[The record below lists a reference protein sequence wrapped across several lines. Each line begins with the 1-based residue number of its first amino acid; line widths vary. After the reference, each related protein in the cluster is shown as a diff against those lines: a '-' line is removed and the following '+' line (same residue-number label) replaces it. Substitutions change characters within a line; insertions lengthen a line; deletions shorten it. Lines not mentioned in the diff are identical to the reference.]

1 MGNRSIMPNDSTEQG
16 GRTLPIPDDFPVTWD
31 SEEEASSL
39 WRWEDIHSPLPASP
53 MSVSISEESMGRG
66 SSKGAQELKRPGRG
80 PRKRINGYSYSANA
94 PETLSAAEREAQRL
108 ATERAIDNTR
118 HRWDSEFLPA
128 LEQNLRY
135 MRGID
140 LQDASDERIRE
151 RLDEFME
158 INAHHWYIHSM
169 IVFPLTVAVEQ
180 TADLYREIMG
190 RVPDEEPYFLFQ
202 GIDNKTIEADLAIQT
217 LAKQARDLPEVLR
230 AVRQDGPV
238 EAVTDS
244 LLESV
249 EGREFVAKIDHF
261 LAVYGYRPTGFDYVF
276 PSWIEDQS
284 FLMLNLRSYVS
295 TPPRDVKSEMT
306 ALRKEAEQ
314 MLGRVLDK
322 AQDVQRF
329 QFLMAYERAR
339 ELWPLKEDH
348 AFYIDQG
355 TMATIRIL
363 IVEMGSRLAA
373 RGVLDDSDDVFYI
386 TLAELK
392 TAMEGST
399 ASDLMSRA
407 EGRRADRERFSK
419 VIPPRFLGTAPA
431 DGAAGGQP
439 EFHRMMGPLQI
450 EGLEAGVSELR
461 GVAGSKGKATGP
473 AVVVRSPEEL
483 GKVKAGDVLVCTSTS
498 PTWTPLFGTIAALVS
513 DSGGALSHTAIV
525 AREYGL
531 PAVVGVRYGTS
542 MISDAQV
549 VTVDGTSGAVL
560 LR

>member
-1 MGNRSIMPNDSTEQG
+1 
-16 GRTLPIPDDFPVTWD
+16 
-31 SEEEASSL
+31 L
-39 WRWEDIHSPLPASP
+39 WRWDDIHNPLPASP
-53 MSVSISEESMGRG
+53 MSVSISDESMGQG
-66 SSKGAQELKRPGRG
+66 SSKGARELKRPARG

-128 LEQNLRY
+128 VEQNLRY

-151 RLDEFME
+151 LLDEFME

-202 GIDNKTIEADLAIQT
+202 GIDNKTIEADLAVQT
-217 LAKQARDLPEVLR
+217 LAKQASDVPEVLR
-230 AVRQDGPV
+230 ALQQDGPV
-238 EAVTDS
+238 EAVTDR

-329 QFLMAYERAR
+329 QFLTAYERAR

-498 PTWTPLFGTIAALVS
+498 PTWTPLFGTVAALVS

-542 MISDAQV
+542 MISDGQV
-549 VTVDGTSGAVL
+549 VTVDGTSGAVF

>member
-1 MGNRSIMPNDSTEQG
+1 MPNDSTEQG

-249 EGREFVAKIDHF
+249 EGRKFVAKIDHF

-542 MISDAQV
+542 MISDGQV

>member
-1 MGNRSIMPNDSTEQG
+1 MPDDSTEQG

-39 WRWEDIHSPLPASP
+39 WRWDDIHNPLPASP
-53 MSVSISEESMGRG
+53 MSVSISDESMGQG
-66 SSKGAQELKRPGRG
+66 SSKGARELKRPARG

-94 PETLSAAEREAQRL
+94 PDTLSAAEREAQRL

-128 LEQNLRY
+128 VEQNLRY

-151 RLDEFME
+151 LLDEFME

-190 RVPDEEPYFLFQ
+190 RVPDEEPYLLFQ
-202 GIDNKTIEADLAIQT
+202 GIDNKTIEADLAVQT
-217 LAKQARDLPEVLR
+217 LAKQASDVPEVLR
-230 AVRQDGPV
+230 ALQQDGPV
-238 EAVTDS
+238 EAVTDR

-295 TPPRDVKSEMT
+295 TPPKDVKSEMT
-306 ALRKEAEQ
+306 ALRKEADQ
-314 MLGRVLDK
+314 MQGRVLDK

-329 QFLMAYERAR
+329 QFLTAYERAR

-373 RGVLDDSDDVFYI
+373 KGVLDNPDDVFYI
-386 TLAELK
+386 SLPELK
-392 TAMEGST
+392 TAMEGSA
-399 ASDLMSRA
+399 ASDLMSRV
-407 EGRRADRERFSK
+407 EGRRAESERFSE
-419 VIPPRFLGTAPA
+419 VIPPRFLGTLPP
-431 DGAAGGQP
+431 DGVAGAQP

-450 EGLEAGVSELR
+450 DGLEAGAGVLR
-461 GVAGSKGKATGP
+461 GVAGSRGTATGP
-473 AVVVRSPEEL
+473 AVVVRSPDEF

-498 PTWTPLFGTIAALVS
+498 PTWTPLFGTVAALVS

-542 MISDAQV
+542 TISDGQV
-549 VTVDGTSGAVL
+549 VTVDGTSGAVF

>member
-1 MGNRSIMPNDSTEQG
+1 MPNDSIAQG
-16 GRTLPIPDDFPVTWD
+16 GGTLPIPDDFPVTWD

-39 WRWEDIHSPLPASP
+39 WRWDDIHSPLPASA
-53 MSVSISEESMGRG
+53 MSLSISEESMGQG

-80 PRKRINGYSYSANA
+80 PRKRINGYSYSASA
-94 PETLSAAEREAQRL
+94 PDTLSAAEREAQRL
-108 ATERAIDNTR
+108 ATERAIDSTR
-118 HRWDSEFLPA
+118 RRWDSEFLPA
-128 LEQNLRY
+128 LEQNLCY
-135 MRGID
+135 MRGFD

-151 RLDEFME
+151 LLDEFME

-169 IVFPLTVAVEQ
+169 IVFPLTAAVEQ

-190 RVPDEEPYFLFQ
+190 RVPDEEPYILFQ
-202 GIDNKTIEADLAIQT
+202 GIDNKTTETDLAIQT
-217 LAKQARDLPEVLR
+217 LAKQARNAPEVLR
-230 AVRQDGPV
+230 ALQRDGPV
-238 EAVTDS
+238 DAATDR

-306 ALRKEAEQ
+306 ALRKEADQ

-329 QFLMAYERAR
+329 QFLTAYERAR

-363 IVEMGSRLAA
+363 IVEIGSRLAA
-373 RGVLDDSDDVFYI
+373 KGVLDNSDDVFYI

-392 TAMEGST
+392 TAMEGS
-399 ASDLMSRA
+399 ASDLMNTV
-407 EGRRADRERFSK
+407 EGRRAEWERFSK
-419 VIPPRFLGTAPA
+419 VIPPRFLGTVPP
-431 DGAAGGQP
+431 DGAAGAQP
-439 EFHRMMGPLQI
+439 DFHRMMGPLQI
-450 EGLEAGVSELR
+450 DGLEAGASVLR
-461 GVAGSKGKATGP
+461 GVAGSRGTATGP
-473 AVVVRSPEEL
+473 AVLVRSPDEF

-498 PTWTPLFGTIAALVS
+498 PTWTPLFGTVAALVS

-531 PAVVGVRYGTS
+531 PAVVGVRYATS
-542 MISDAQV
+542 TISDGQV
-549 VTVDGTSGAVL
+549 VTVDGTSGAVF

>member
-1 MGNRSIMPNDSTEQG
+1 MPKDSIEQG
-16 GRTLPIPDDFPVTWD
+16 GRILPIPDDFPVTWN
-31 SEEEASSL
+31 SEEEAASL
-39 WRWEDIHSPLPASP
+39 WRWDDVHSPLPASP

-94 PETLSAAEREAQRL
+94 PDTLSAAEREAQRL

-118 HRWDSEFLPA
+118 RRWDSEFLPA

-151 RLDEFME
+151 LLDEFME

-169 IVFPLTVAVEQ
+169 VVFPLTVAVEQ

-190 RVPDEEPYFLFQ
+190 RVPDEEPYLLFQ
-202 GIDNKTIEADLAIQT
+202 GIDNKTTEADLAIQT
-217 LAKQARDLPEVLR
+217 LAKQAGDQPEVLR
-230 AVRQDGPV
+230 ALRQDGPV
-238 EAVTDS
+238 EAVTDR

-295 TPPRDVKSEMT
+295 TPPKDVKSEMT
-306 ALRKEAEQ
+306 RLRREAEQ
-314 MLGRVLDK
+314 MVGRVLDR

-329 QFLMAYERAR
+329 QFLTAYERAR

-373 RGVLDDSDDVFYI
+373 KGVLDSSDDVFYI

-392 TAMEGST
+392 TAMEGSV
-399 ASDLMSRA
+399 ASDLMSRV
-407 EGRRADRERFSK
+407 EGRRAERERFSK
-419 VIPPRFLGTAPA
+419 VIPPRFLGTAPP
-431 DGAAGGQP
+431 DGAAGAQP

-450 EGLEAGVSELR
+450 DGLEAGASVLR
-461 GVAGSKGKATGP
+461 GVAGSKGNATGP
-473 AVVVRSPEEL
+473 AVVVRSPDEL

-498 PTWTPLFGTIAALVS
+498 PTWTPLFGTVVALVS
-513 DSGGALSHTAIV
+513 DSGGVLSHTAIV

-542 MISDAQV
+542 TISDGQV
-549 VTVDGTSGAVL
+549 VTVDGTSGEVF

>member
-1 MGNRSIMPNDSTEQG
+1 MPDDSTEQG

-39 WRWEDIHSPLPASP
+39 WRWDDIHSPLPASP

-80 PRKRINGYSYSANA
+80 PRKHINGYSYSANA
-94 PETLSAAEREAQRL
+94 PDTLSAAEREAQRL
-108 ATERAIDNTR
+108 TTERAIDNTR
-118 HRWDSEFLPA
+118 RRWDSEFLPA

-140 LQDASDERIRE
+140 LQNASDERIRE
-151 RLDEFME
+151 LLDEFME

-190 RVPDEEPYFLFQ
+190 KVPDEEPYLLFQ
-202 GIDNKTIEADLAIQT
+202 GVDNKTTEVDLAIQN
-217 LAKQARDLPEVLR
+217 LAKQVSDVPAVLR
-230 AVRQDGPV
+230 ALQKDGPV
-238 EAVTDS
+238 EAVTDR

-284 FLMLNLRSYVS
+284 FLMLNLRSYAS
-295 TPPRDVKSEMT
+295 TPPKDVKSEMT
-306 ALRKEAEQ
+306 ALRKQADQ

-329 QFLMAYERAR
+329 QFLTAYERAR

-363 IVEMGSRLAA
+363 IVEMGSRLVAK
-373 RGVLDDSDDVFYI
+373 GVLDNPDDVFYI
-386 TLAELK
+386 ALAELK
-392 TAMEGST
+392 TAMEGS
-399 ASDLMSRA
+399 AACDLMSRV
-407 EGRRADRERFSK
+407 EGRRAERDRFSK
-419 VIPPRFLGTAPA
+419 VIPPRFLGTAPS
-431 DGAAGGQP
+431 DGAAGAQP
-439 EFHRMMGPLQI
+439 EFHRMMGPLQMD
-450 EGLEAGVSELR
+450 GLEAGASVLR
-461 GVAGSKGKATGP
+461 GVAGSKGTATGP
-473 AVVVRSPEEL
+473 AVVVRSPDDF

-498 PTWTPLFGTIAALVS
+498 PTWTPLFGTVAALVS
-513 DSGGALSHTAIV
+513 DSGGVLSHTAIV

-531 PAVVGVRYGTS
+531 PAVVGVRYATS
-542 MISDAQV
+542 TISDGQV
-549 VTVDGTSGAVL
+549 VTVDGTSGAVI

>member
-1 MGNRSIMPNDSTEQG
+1 MPNDSTEQVV
-16 GRTLPIPDDFPVTWD
+16 RTLPIPDDFPVTWD

-39 WRWEDIHSPLPASP
+39 WRWDDIHSPLPASP

-94 PETLSAAEREAQRL
+94 PDTLSAAEREAQRL
-108 ATERAIDNTR
+108 ATERAIDDTR

-151 RLDEFME
+151 LLDEFME
-158 INAHHWYIHSM
+158 ISAHHWYIHSM
-169 IVFPLTVAVEQ
+169 IVLPLTVAVEQ

-190 RVPDEEPYFLFQ
+190 RVPDEEPYLLFQ
-202 GIDNKTIEADLAIQT
+202 GIDNKTTEADLAIQT
-217 LAKQARDLPEVLR
+217 LAKQAGDVPEVLR
-230 AVRQDGPV
+230 ALQQDGPV
-238 EAVTDS
+238 QAVTDR

-306 ALRKEAEQ
+306 ALRKQADQ
-314 MLGRVLDK
+314 MLGRVLDR

-329 QFLMAYERAR
+329 QFLTAYERAR
-339 ELWPLKEDH
+339 QLWPLKEDH

-373 RGVLDDSDDVFYI
+373 KGVLDNPDDVFYI

-392 TAMEGST
+392 TAMEGSV
-399 ASDLMSRA
+399 ASDLMSEV
-407 EGRRADRERFSK
+407 EGRRAERDRFSK
-419 VIPPRFLGTAPA
+419 VIPPRFLGTAPP
-431 DGAAGGQP
+431 DGVAGAQP

-450 EGLEAGVSELR
+450 DGLEAGANVLK
-461 GVAGSKGKATGP
+461 GVAGSKGTATGP
-473 AVVVRSPEEL
+473 AVLVRSPDDF
-483 GKVKAGDVLVCTSTS
+483 GKVKAGDVLVCISTS
-498 PTWTPLFGTIAALVS
+498 PTWTPLFGTVAALVC
-513 DSGGALSHTAIV
+513 DSGGVLSHTAIV

-531 PAVVGVRYGTS
+531 PAVVGVRYATS
-542 MISDAQV
+542 TISDGQV
-549 VTVDGTSGAVL
+549 VTVDGTSGAVV

>member
-1 MGNRSIMPNDSTEQG
+1 MPNDSIEQG
-16 GRTLPIPDDFPVTWD
+16 GGTLPIPDDFPVTWD

-39 WRWEDIHSPLPASP
+39 WRCDDIHSPLPASP

-66 SSKGAQELKRPGRG
+66 SSKGAQELKRPERG

-94 PETLSAAEREAQRL
+94 PDTLSAAEREAQRL
-108 ATERAIDNTR
+108 TTERAIDNTR
-118 HRWDSEFLPA
+118 RRWDSEFLPA

-151 RLDEFME
+151 LLDEFME

-190 RVPDEEPYFLFQ
+190 RVPDEEPYLLFQ
-202 GIDNKTIEADLAIQT
+202 GIDNKTTEVDLAIQT
-217 LAKQARDLPEVLR
+217 LAKQAMDVPEVLR
-230 AVRQDGPV
+230 ALRQDGPA

-249 EGREFVAKIDHF
+249 QGREFVAKIDHF

-306 ALRKEAEQ
+306 ALRKQADQ

-322 AQDVQRF
+322 AQDVLRF
-329 QFLMAYERAR
+329 QFLTAYERAR

-363 IVEMGSRLAA
+363 IAEMGSRLAA
-373 RGVLDDSDDVFYI
+373 KGVLDNPGDVFYI
-386 TLAELK
+386 TLTELK
-392 TAMEGST
+392 TAMEGSA
-399 ASDLMSRA
+399 ASDLMRRV
-407 EGRRADRERFSK
+407 EGRRAERERFFK
-419 VIPPRFLGTAPA
+419 VIPPRFLGTVPL
-431 DGAAGGQP
+431 DGAAGTQP
-439 EFHRMMGPLQI
+439 EFHRMMGPSQI
-450 EGLEAGVSELR
+450 DGLEADASVLR
-461 GVAGSKGKATGP
+461 GVAGSKGTATGP
-473 AVVVRSPEEL
+473 AVLVRSPEDF

-498 PTWTPLFGTIAALVS
+498 PTWTPLFGTVAALVS

-542 MISDAQV
+542 AISDGQV
-549 VTVDGTSGAVL
+549 VTVDGTSGAVF